1 MNAAIATGAPR
12 WVRFL
17 PILVPIVAV
26 LAAAA
31 VGLLLVAVTSESA
44 SEAIE
49 AFVDGAAGSAY
60 AIGAS
65 LNRAVALALVGLGFI
80 IANRANL
87 TNVGGEGQIA
97 VGGII
102 ATALALQ
109 PMIAGLPFGLAFLV
123 PLAGAVACGAVW
135 GAVAGIL
142 KVRFGANEVITTL
155 LLTFVGIW
163 LVYWS
168 VESVS
173 LLRQPM
179 TSSATLPQSSEIA
192 AATRLPLLFEDP
204 SIPLHIGL
212 PLAVLATVLVGIVL
226 RHSVL
231 SLRLMAVGMNETAAR
246 RAGLPCGLLTIGA
259 LAIAGAFG
267 GAAGG
272 IMMLGEQY
280 VLKSGFSS
288 GYGFDGLVVGLLS
301 RGSATGVAVGALFF
315 GFLRS
320 GGINMEISAGV
331 PSAVVLIMQGLIVV
345 SVAGAGL
352 LLERSGRA
360 P

>member
-1 MNAAIATGAPR
+1 VR
-12 WVRFL
+12 WTRFL
-17 PILVPIVAV
+17 PVLVPVVAV
-26 LAAAA
+26 LVAAAI
-31 VGLLLVAVTSESA
+31 GLVLVAVTSESVG
-44 SEAIE
+44 EAIE
-49 AFVDGAAGSAY
+49 AFLDGAAGSAY

-97 VGGII
+97 VGGIM

-109 PMIAGLPFGLAFLV
+109 PAVAGLPFCLAFLL
-123 PLAGAVACGAVW
+123 PLLAAMLCGAVW
-135 GAVAGIL
+135 GAIAGVL

-168 VESVS
+168 VESVY

-179 TSSATLPQSSEIA
+179 TSSATLPQSAEIA
-192 AATRLPLLFEDP
+192 TTTRLPLLFDDP

-212 PLAVLATVLVGIVL
+212 PLTVVAAILVGIVL
-226 RHSVL
+226 RHSAFAV
-231 SLRLMAVGMNETAAR
+231 RLMAVGMNETAAR
-246 RAGLPCGLLTIGA
+246 RAGLPCGLITVGA

-301 RGSATGVAVGALFF
+301 RGSATGVAVGAVFF

-352 LLERSGRA
+352 LLERSGRE